1 MVIKMNVV
9 FTVSLKV
16 NVIAGVLIK
25 TDFMFV
31 SISTNVVFIVGI
43 LRCRGD
49 FALPW

>member
-31 SISTNVVFIVGI
+31 SISTNVFIVGI